1 MAQITITNTAL
12 AKSDAETLATNAVE
26 TESVI
31 TSIEHILG
39 ELGQYWEES
48 QQDAQTFAQGLKT
61 NVETLK
67 TIVECNKEFSTTI
80 QGYAENQEKTA
91 GNTVA

>member
-1 MAQITITNTAL
+1 MAQITITNTTL
-12 AKSDAETLATNAVE
+12 AKSDAETLASNAVE

-31 TSIEHILG
+31 SSIEHILA

-80 QGYAENQEKTA
+80 QSYAENQEKTG
-91 GNTVA
+91 GNTVV